1 MQVEADC
8 AYCILESIEWVC
20 GKGCVTEKLHISTDY
35 EVMPRPCIP
44 ELVKVL
50 AASNA
55 EHASAAL
62 GSGKPFGLTLPDETS
77 ATDIFVPTGE
87 GAHGAPVYRGVQR
100 GDHLFRCLT
109 DGPETWAIARA
120 GDGSAR
126 DQCGGRVSLTLD
138 ISSSRARMGPADA
151 GGIRFDSGFD
161 GCSTFSLESL
171 HDHPEYVAESALH
184 IACALVR
191 SFGAHTVRGSD
202 VSVPTPNVTIR
213 FGRMIGSVR
222 LLGDLLVRQG
232 ESLRLE
238 AADDAALAIVQV
250 GARQVRVEAGGSL
263 ELVRV
268 KLTRSTG
275 SAAMRVMGTVVA
287 VDSTF
292 SDCVTGVDFIYRYGE
307 SSTPPGPLPAGLP
320 ARGAAL
326 TAGGGVAFV
335 YLSKGH
341 LRLTRCVL
349 EGNMARGPAVSTWG
363 GAVLSVGANVTVE
376 AGTLFWRNSAGCD
389 VSYGAFGGA
398 IASVLS
404 GLDVSHSTFSSNSA
418 EGCSGG
424 TELYVQGGALFVL
437 QSNPVVRA
445 TLFES
450 NVASSSSSR
459 FTIGG
464 AIRVHDGSILTLRDS
479 VLRENEVR
487 GGQFVVGGA
496 VGVEAASAV
505 LSVENTTFEMNRAR
519 GGSRYSR
526 GGALYVEKGR
536 ADVGRAVT
544 FRYNEVSSSSVGC
557 GNGAV
562 GGGAVAVTEDASLSS
577 LEAPIFEANRARGP
591 DPTGGAVL
599 VAGAKSSAVIKGG
612 VFEANN
618 VTVLEG
624 KGYGGAPPSR
634 PMRAAERTGSTATE
648 SEIADS
654 YRKHV
659 RGWATGF
666 ASERS
671 EVGGCTSTRLFDA
684 ARHALH
690 RCCVQVPSMSSR
702 AR

>member
-20 GKGCVTEKLHISTDY
+20 GKGCVAEKLHISTDY
-35 EVMPRPCIP
+35 EVMPRPCTP
-44 ELVKVL
+44 ELVEVL

-62 GSGKPFGLTLPDETS
+62 RSRKPFGLTLPDEPS

-87 GAHGAPVYRGVQR
+87 DAHGAPAYRGVQR

-120 GDGSAR
+120 GDGPAR

-138 ISSSRARMGPADA
+138 INSSRARMGPADK

-161 GCSTFSLESL
+161 ACSTGNLESL

-213 FGRMIGSVR
+213 FGGRMIGSVR
-222 LLGDLLVRQG
+222 LLGDLLVRHG

-238 AADDAALAIVQV
+238 ADDDAALAIVQV

-263 ELVRV
+263 ELIRV
-268 KLTRSTG
+268 NLTRSTG

-287 VDSTF
+287 VGSTF
-292 SDCVTGVDFIYRYGE
+292 SDCVTGVDFVMRYGE
-307 SSTPPGPLPAGLP
+307 KHTPPGPAGLP

-326 TAGGGVAFV
+326 TAAGGVAFV

-363 GAVLSVGANVTVE
+363 GAVVSVGAKVTVE
-376 AGTLFWRNSAGCD
+376 KGTLFRRNSAGCH

-437 QSNPVVRA
+437 HSNPVVRA

-464 AIRVHDGSILTLRDS
+464 AIRVHDGSNLTLHDS

-487 GGQFVVGGA
+487 GGQFVAGGA

-505 LSVENTTFEMNRAR
+505 LSVGNTTFEMNKAQ
-519 GGSRYSR
+519 GGSRYTR

-544 FRYNEVSSSSVGC
+544 FRSNEVSSSSEGC

-577 LEAPIFEANRARGP
+577 LEAPIFEANRAHGP

-612 VFEANN
+612 IFENN
-618 VTVLEG
+618 TVTVLQG

-666 ASERS
+666 ASVRS
-671 EVGGCTSTRLFDA
+671 EVGGCTSTRLCDA

-690 RCCVQVPSMSSR
+690 RRCVQVPSMSSR